1 MFAIRYNYFL
11 SPAAQRGAIFWQYCS
26 ICSLLCLGWK
36 EQQLKY
42 IPQLLPSKY
51 STTVVG
57 CTGLPMA
64 QGTVENVRVVCAL
77 TFFILDIFLE

>member
-11 SPAAQRGAIFWQYCS
+11 SPAAQRGAIFWQYSS

-42 IPQLLPSKY
+42 VPQLLPSKY

-64 QGTVENVRVVCAL
+64 QGTVRMYEC
-77 TFFILDIFLE
+77 THMFFILDIFLE